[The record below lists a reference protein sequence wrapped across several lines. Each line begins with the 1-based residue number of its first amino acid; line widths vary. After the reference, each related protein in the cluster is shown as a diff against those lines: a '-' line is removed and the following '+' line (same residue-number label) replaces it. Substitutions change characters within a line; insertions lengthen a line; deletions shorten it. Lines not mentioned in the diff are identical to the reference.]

1 MPSGWLLRQFSML
14 PALCTRLQGMGNKRY
29 GSHLYSQR
37 GLRSR
42 DFIGLGELGFLHQDI
57 Q

>member
-1 MPSGWLLRQFSML
+1 ML

-29 GSHLYSQR
+29 GSHLYGQR

-42 DFIGLGELGFLHQDI
+42 EFIGLGELGFLHQEI
-57 Q
+57 K